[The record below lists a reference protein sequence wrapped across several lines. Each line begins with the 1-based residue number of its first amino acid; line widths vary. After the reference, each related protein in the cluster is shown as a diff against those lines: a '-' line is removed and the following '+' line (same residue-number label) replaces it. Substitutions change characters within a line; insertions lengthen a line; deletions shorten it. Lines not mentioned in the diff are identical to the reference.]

1 MESIIRINDD
11 LMIGDEP
18 TELMLHHLSV
28 CGVRSVIDLRP
39 FEETEDGD
47 NDEADIAR
55 AVGMGYRHV
64 PVAPD
69 DPSEER
75 VSELRAAFDELRKP
89 IFVHALSDTDAKA
102 LERFIRT
109 SCTPG

>member
-1 MESIIRINDD
+1 MEGIIRIDKD
-11 LMIGDEP
+11 IMIGEEP

-39 FEETEDGD
+39 FEDKEEG

-64 PVAPD
+64 PLAPD
-69 DPSEER
+69 DPTEDR
-75 VSELRAAFDELRKP
+75 LRELATAFSHLQKP
-89 IFVHALSDTDAKA
+89 VFIHGLSDADAETLA
-102 LERFIRT
+102 RLIRR
-109 SCTPG
+109 CCR